1 MINLATPRLTIRPFE
16 MGDLDAIHAVL
27 DNEDGGGLAQR
38 REWLEWTVRN
48 YTALEKLH
56 QPPYG
61 DLAVI
66 VRAENEVIGAVG
78 LVPLLAPFG
87 LLQAFR
93 PMGAAPDPRF
103 TTEIGIFYHIKPE
116 RRFNEFASEAA
127 GALAD
132 FAFQQLHL
140 KRLVATTHH
149 DNLASMAVMRKL
161 GMHIEFNPYD
171 QPRWFQVIGIRESE
185 AYQM

>member
-1 MINLATPRLTIRPFE
+1 MINLTTSRLTIRPFE
-16 MGDLDAIHAVL
+16 LGDLDAIHAVL
-27 DNEDGGGLAQR
+27 DGEDSGGLAQR

-48 YTALEKLH
+48 YSALEKLQ

-61 DLAVI
+61 DLAVV
-66 VRAENEVIGAVG
+66 VRAENKLIGSVG

-93 PMGAAPDPRF
+93 PMNAAPDPRF
-103 TTEIGIFYHIKPE
+103 TTEMGIFYHIKPE
-116 RRFNEFASEAA
+116 RRFNQFASEAA
-127 GALAD
+127 GALVN
-132 FAFQQLHL
+132 FAFLQLNL

-149 DNLASMAVMRKL
+149 DNLASMTVMRKL

-171 QPRWFQVIGIRESE
+171 EPRWFQVIGIREAE
-185 AYQM
+185 ITPV